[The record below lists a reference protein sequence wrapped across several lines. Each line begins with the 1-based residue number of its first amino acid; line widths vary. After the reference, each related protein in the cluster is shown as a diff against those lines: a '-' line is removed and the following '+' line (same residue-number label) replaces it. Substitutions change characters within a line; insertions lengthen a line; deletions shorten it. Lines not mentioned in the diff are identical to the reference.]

1 MTRRLPKRPARGREQ
16 EAQAETLPPKPAPVV
31 REEAP
36 PERTAPRTRH
46 QPAGLRILHEDRD
59 ILVVDK
65 APGLLTVGTE
75 TQREQTAYYRLTNYV
90 RKGNAKSPQRVFIVH
105 RLDRE
110 VSGLLVFAKSNAAK
124 LVLQSQWE
132 SAEKRYAAVVHGIF
146 SEKEGTLSSYLIENS
161 AHVVHATNDR
171 KNGKLSHTG
180 YRVLK
185 ESRDHSLLEVT
196 LLTGRKHQIR
206 VHLADAGHPII
217 GDKKYGSRSRGGQR
231 MALHAMYLAFNHPYS
246 GKRVVFET
254 PVPGYFERLI
264 GSGLTGR

>member
-1 MTRRLPKRPARGREQ
+1 MTRRLPKRPARRREQ
-16 EAQAETLPPKPAPVV
+16 EAQAETRPPKPAPVV

-132 SAEKRYAAVVHGIF
+132 RAEKRYAAVVHGIL

-171 KNGKLSHTG
+171 KNGKLSRTG

-217 GDKKYGSRSRGGQR
+217 GDKKYGGRSRGGQR

-246 GKRVVFET
+246 GKRMVFET
-254 PVPGYFERLI
+254 PVPGYFSQLVGGPPI
-264 GSGLTGR
+264 

>member
-1 MTRRLPKRPARGREQ
+1 M
-16 EAQAETLPPKPAPVV
+16 ETESFSIVYRDEFLAVIDKGPDLVVHPAPSHEGTTLV
-31 REEAP
+31 ELLGDELAGGDD
-36 PERTAPRTRH
+36 PER
-46 QPAGLRILHEDRD
+46 
-59 ILVVDK
+59 
-65 APGLLTVGTE
+65 PG
-75 TQREQTAYYRLTNYV
+75 
-90 RKGNAKSPQRVFIVH
+90 IVH

-206 VHLADAGHPII
+206 VHLADAGHPIV
-217 GDKKYGSRSRGGQR
+217 GDKKYGGRSRGGQR

-254 PVPGYFERLI
+254 PVPGYFERLM
-264 GSGLTGR
+264 GVG